1 MFFRLPELRIGDK
14 VFVDRVDG
22 STAVFATQ
30 RVERHDKNAFPTEAV
45 YGDAP
50 GSQLRLITCGGDFD
64 DTNRRY
70 LDNIIVYALR
80 AG

>member
-1 MFFRLPELRIGDK
+1 MR
-14 VFVDRVDG
+14 
-22 STAVFATQ
+22 STVTRPA
-30 RVERHDKNAFPTEAV
+30 
-45 YGDAP
+45 
-50 GSQLRLITCGGDFD
+50 QLRLITCGGDFD